1 MVDGQAA
8 MDAASHFQAP
18 LCHRGAE
25 ATSFEQPSAGAKRS
39 FPSRDDR
46 ESMRLAS

>member
-1 MVDGQAA
+1 

-18 LCHRGAE
+18 LWHRSAE
-25 ATSFEQPSAGAKRS
+25 VTVFEQPSAGAKRS

-46 ESMRLAS
+46 ESMRQAS